1 MIRALASLVEVN
13 ALAEDGQILAT
24 GPGIPVAKG
33 WILCEAA
40 IHGKALLLEIRHE
53 KHRWVL
59 REEPHPAAEGW
70 VWLHAP
76 DIGVPS
82 VTPQNEPP
90 PAGIAIFG
98 AKGRT
103 YGEWAHT
110 SNGTVA
116 GIIKKGQGPIPNV
129 HASFQTEERWPWGFI
144 RGEWFKGRGVPVFAK
159 DGGWVGLQRV
169 QRIAADESRTGINP
183 IVLASSLRV
192 PKGAPLR
199 SGPGVISEES
209 ALNLLERSQWD
220 LLEGLVRKWQST
232 VPGDPAAW
240 FYLGRCHTV
249 RGLQAEAIASYLKA
263 LEALPEDPMVWT
275 SLAKSQARNL
285 DFEGASASLERALT
299 LRPGLFYQPREM
311 IRILHILGEH
321 DRELSWERRC
331 PRMEPPPPPGGAY
344 DRIANWFERHGR
356 WEEALTI
363 WKERLHDG
371 EQWAIPRIVQ
381 CLHKAGRH
389 EDEPIYLRQM
399 SPGEGNPMEEDRVT
413 LECILEAEH
422 HAGLA
427 AEERLGAW
435 SSNPPKSPA
444 ILVNQ
449 LINHRNHESVG
460 YLLNAPG
467 MVNYDW
473 TFHLEELVG
482 SGMLDEAILVLNR
495 KPPVEA
501 FPAQASDFKDEASP
515 NQSDAWQPSAEV
527 VLNLIR
533 GLKRQGRFAEAKDVF
548 QASVNPDDSLE
559 FGFAL
564 LELKMITQA
573 ESVFQ
578 RILKIRP
585 DASAWLGLGL
595 AAEGRGAPQTALAHF
610 KQASKT
616 HTNRESM
623 FSLSGNI
630 TALAEAF
637 LRNGFPNEA
646 EDLLRGRRDFSH
658 GAFTPTF
665 EGDDAT
671 RTVGEDDE
679 SRALLSQVLD
689 VEQIP
694 HAAILEAREYLGF
707 HYHDE
712 PMWLRLGR
720 LYLKKGESAEA
731 QTCLNRLKA
740 LRSSKAAELE
750 AELNKI
756 EEKHS

>member
-1 MIRALASLVEVN
+1 MI
-13 ALAEDGQILAT
+13 
-24 GPGIPVAKG
+24 
-33 WILCEAA
+33 
-40 IHGKALLLEIRHE
+40 
-53 KHRWVL
+53 
-59 REEPHPAAEGW
+59 
-70 VWLHAP
+70 
-76 DIGVPS
+76 
-82 VTPQNEPP
+82 
-90 PAGIAIFG
+90 F
-98 AKGRT
+98 
-103 YGEWAHT
+103 
-110 SNGTVA
+110 
-116 GIIKKGQGPIPNV
+116 
-129 HASFQTEERWPWGFI
+129 
-144 RGEWFKGRGVPVFAK
+144 
-159 DGGWVGLQRV
+159 
-169 QRIAADESRTGINP
+169 
-183 IVLASSLRV
+183 
-192 PKGAPLR
+192 
-199 SGPGVISEES
+199 EES

-220 LLEGLVRKWQST
+220 LLEGLVRKWQAT

-240 FYLGRCHTV
+240 FYLGRCHTG

-285 DFEGASASLERALT
+285 DFEGASASLEKALT
-299 LRPGLFYQPREM
+299 LRPGLFYQPGEI

-371 EQWAIPRIVQ
+371 EPGAIPRIVQ
-381 CLHKAGRH
+381 CLHRANRH
-389 EDEPIYLRQM
+389 EEEPIYLRQM
-399 SPGEGNPMEEDRVT
+399 SPGEGNPWEEDRTT

-422 HAGLA
+422 HAGLT

-435 SSNPPKSPA
+435 SSNPPKGPA
-444 ILVNQ
+444 ILVNE
-449 LINHRNHESVG
+449 LIAHRDHVSLG

-495 KPPVEA
+495 KPPAEA
-501 FPAQASDFKDEASP
+501 FQAQASDFEDEASP
-515 NQSDAWQPSAEV
+515 NQSGAWHPSAEV

-533 GLKRQGRFAEAKDVF
+533 GLKRQGRFAEAKGVF

-564 LELKMITQA
+564 LELDMIAQA

-578 RILKIRP
+578 RILKVRP

-595 AAEGRGAPQTALAHF
+595 AAEGRGAPQTALACF

-616 HTNRESM
+616 HKNPESM
-623 FSLSGNI
+623 FSLSGNLA
-630 TALAEAF
+630 ALAEAL
-637 LRNGFPNEA
+637 LRNGLPKDA

-658 GAFTPTF
+658 ATFTPTF

-671 RTVGEDDE
+671 RTVGDNDK
-679 SRALLSQVLD
+679 SRALLSDMLD
-689 VEQIP
+689 AEPIP
-694 HAAILEAREYLGF
+694 HTAVLEAREYLGF

-720 LYLKKGESAEA
+720 LYLRRGDRAEA
-731 QTCLNRLKA
+731 QTCLKRLKA
-740 LRSSKAAELE
+740 LRSSKATELGAEIDKT
-750 AELNKI
+750 N
-756 EEKHS
+756 EKRP